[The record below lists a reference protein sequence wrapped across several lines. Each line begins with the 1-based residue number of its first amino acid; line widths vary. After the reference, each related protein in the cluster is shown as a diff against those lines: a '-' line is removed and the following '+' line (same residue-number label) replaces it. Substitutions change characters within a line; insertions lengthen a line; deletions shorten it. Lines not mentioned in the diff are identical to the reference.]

1 MGVETV
7 TDEETLPAFNVNYEK
22 YNTRLLRLSADFSW
36 NLVLDA
42 FSFILYCADFP
53 LKIRR
58 LEPSLRTSIL
68 KNSCF
73 VCSVC

>member
-1 MGVETV
+1 MGVEAV
-7 TDEETLPAFNVNYEK
+7 TEEEILSTFNVNYEK
-22 YNTRLLRLSADFSW
+22 HNTRLLRLSADFSW

-42 FSFILYCADFP
+42 FAFILYCTDFG

-68 KNSCF
+68 KNLNF
-73 VCSVC
+73 VCSIC